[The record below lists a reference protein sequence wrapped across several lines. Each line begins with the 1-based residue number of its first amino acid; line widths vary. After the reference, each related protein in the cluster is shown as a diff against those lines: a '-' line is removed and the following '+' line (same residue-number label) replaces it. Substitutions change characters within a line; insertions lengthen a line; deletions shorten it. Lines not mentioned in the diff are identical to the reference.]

1 MNLKSFKS
9 DNIINDFWGGLASML
24 VALPSA
30 IAFGV
35 TIYSTLGAQYAATGA
50 LSGILGV
57 IALGFLA
64 TLLGGSKLLIS
75 APCAPAAAVISA
87 FAIEKMTLGSTPD
100 SILIMITLISLLA
113 GILQIAFG
121 SLKIGT
127 LIKFMPYPVVSGY
140 LSGVGLYIIAS
151 QAPKFLGAPKEAHF
165 WEAMLNTE
173 LWKWQ
178 SISVGIATILAM
190 IIAPKI
196 TKKIPAVIIA
206 LTLGIL
212 TYFALSFI
220 DPHLLNKLDNPFI
233 VGEIPSGS
241 GNFFEQIGKKLSS
254 FGTLGFSEISFLF
267 VPALTLAVLLSIDTL
282 KTCVVVDALTHSRH
296 ESNKE
301 LIGQGSGNI
310 LSAIIGGVPGAGTMG
325 ATLVNISSGSSS
337 RISGMVEAVFAILAF
352 LLLGNLLAWIPIAS
366 LAGILCV
373 IGVKMIDNNSF
384 NFLKSKST
392 VLDFFVIL
400 SVIITALSVSLIVA
414 SGVGVLLAAIL
425 FIREQIGASIVHR
438 KYYGNQAFSKHV
450 RVEKEVD
457 VLKKNGSSLAIYE
470 LQGSLFFGTANQ
482 LYTALEKDLKSKK
495 YILIDMRRVSSVD
508 LTAAHILEQIEE
520 MLNKRN
526 AYLIFS
532 RVPKSLP
539 TGQDVQNYLGEVGVV
554 KAKRKVKVFGDIDDA
569 IEWVENKLIKELIV
583 EEVDENKAL
592 DLEDFDLFKGRKEKT
607 LHDLSVHLK
616 TRSYKAGEEIFAWGE
631 SGDEL
636 FLIRNGAVRIMLPM
650 PNQDSHH
657 LSTLGKGNFFG
668 EMSFLDGV
676 CRSAD
681 AVADTDTEL
690 FVLSRSVFDDFALE
704 HRSSAVRL
712 LEGLASVLA
721 ARLRLTN
728 AELRYLD

>member
-1 MNLKSFKS
+1 MNFNAFKS
-9 DNIINDFWGGLASML
+9 ENILNDFWGGLASML

-35 TIYSTLGAQYAATGA
+35 TIYSTLGTQYVAYGA
-50 LSGILGV
+50 LAGILGV
-57 IALGFLA
+57 IALGFMA
-64 TLLGGSKLLIS
+64 TIFGGSKILIS

-87 FAIEKMTLGSTPD
+87 FAIEKISSGGTPD
-100 SILIMITLISLLA
+100 SIFIMITLISILS
-113 GILQIAFG
+113 GILQISFG
-121 SLKIGT
+121 SLKLGA
-127 LIKFMPYPVVSGY
+127 LIKFMPFPVVSGY

-151 QAPKFLGAPKEAHF
+151 QAPKFLGAPKGAHF
-165 WEAMLNTE
+165 WESIREVE

-178 SISVGIATILAM
+178 SIIVGIATILAM

-206 LTLGIL
+206 LLFGVI
-212 TYFALSFI
+212 TYFSLSFL
-220 DPHLLNKLDNPFI
+220 DPTLLNKVDNPFI
-233 VGEIPSGS
+233 VGSIPSSS
-241 GNFFEQIGKKLSS
+241 GNFFSQIIEKFSS
-254 FGTLGFSEISFLF
+254 FGSLDFPTISSLF
-267 VPALTLAVLLSIDTL
+267 IPSLTLSVLLSIDTL

-325 ATLVNISSGSSS
+325 ATLVNNSSGATS
-337 RISGMVEAVFAILAF
+337 RMSGVFEAVFAVLAF
-352 LLLGNLLAWIPIAS
+352 LLLGSLLSWIPIAS

-373 IGVKMIDNNSF
+373 IGVKMIDKHSF
-384 NFLKSKST
+384 NFLKSRST
-392 VLDFFVIL
+392 VLDFV
-400 SVIITALSVSLIVA
+400 VIIAVVLTALSISLIMA
-414 SGVGVLLAAIL
+414 SGVGVLLAVIL

-438 KYYGNQAFSKHV
+438 KYYGNQSFSKHV
-450 RVEKEVD
+450 RVGKEVEL
-457 VLKKNGSSLAIYE
+457 LKKNGDRLAIYE

-482 LYTALEKDLKSKK
+482 LHIALEEDLKTKK
-495 YILIDMRRVSSVD
+495 YILIDMRRVTSVD

-520 MLNKRN
+520 VLNKRN

-554 KAKRKVKVFGDIDDA
+554 KAERKVKVFGDIDDA
-569 IEWVENKLIKELIV
+569 IEWVENKLLKELVV
-583 EEVDENKAL
+583 EEANEKPL
-592 DLEDFDLFKGRKEKT
+592 MLEEFELFKGRKETT
-607 LHDLSVHLK
+607 LQDLLMHLK
-616 TRSYKAGEEIFAWGE
+616 TKSYKAGEEIFAWGE

-636 FLIRNGAVRIMLPM
+636 FLIRNGLVRIMLPM

-657 LSTLGKGNFFG
+657 LSTLGKGSFFG

-681 AVADTDTEL
+681 AIAETNVDL
-690 FVLSRSVFDDFALE
+690 FILSRNVFDGFAE
-704 HRSSAVRL
+704 DHKSSAIRL
-712 LEGLASVLA
+712 LEGLSSVLA